1 MLLWGMS
8 LKNQDLACFLLIA
21 AITEEIH
28 MDTKPLS
35 LGPLADT
42 MSKTTFLIVTEHIGC
57 TKK

>member
-1 MLLWGMS
+1 MLLWGTS
-8 LKNQDLACFLLIA
+8 LKNQDPALFLLIA

-35 LGPLADT
+35 LEPLADT
-42 MSKTTFLIVTEHIGC
+42 MSRTEYITEYIGC